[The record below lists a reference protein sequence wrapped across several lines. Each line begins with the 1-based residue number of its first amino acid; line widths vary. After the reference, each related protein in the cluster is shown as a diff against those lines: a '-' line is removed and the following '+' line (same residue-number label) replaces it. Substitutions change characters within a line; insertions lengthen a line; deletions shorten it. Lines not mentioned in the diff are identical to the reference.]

1 MKRPIGKIIFLL
13 FLLLL
18 PLTSW
23 GQKRIYTKSYR
34 MQDFKSKTTRVVLP
48 GPPEFDQALR
58 ESITSLWTI
67 SPYEFCTKA
76 QFEKQKSN
84 PDLCFL
90 YTETNRGIV
99 YLTLAKGG
107 KTNDTN
113 PLKRPL
119 EIISVPIAGERDSSG
134 QELLYMPVFISIV
147 QDYTDAAMESE
158 TAAYSGIGV
167 ITHGIPHG
175 ITIYTDPAEAAEA
188 FRNRRPASAVRII
201 ITPDGNPASKPRHK
215 MTFSTVDYRLFA
227 YR

>member
-13 FLLLL
+13 FLLFL

-215 MTFSTVDYRLFA
+215 MTFSTADYRLFA